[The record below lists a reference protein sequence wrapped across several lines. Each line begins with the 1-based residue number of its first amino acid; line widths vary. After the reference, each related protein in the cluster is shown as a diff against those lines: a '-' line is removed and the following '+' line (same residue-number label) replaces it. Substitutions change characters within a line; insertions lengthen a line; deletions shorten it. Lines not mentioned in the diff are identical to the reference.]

1 MRALGDGAI
10 GLSHGDVDVTD
21 GVGVSRIIRQH
32 EPDWVINTAAFH
44 RVDDCELNPSLAF
57 AVNAVGASNVARA
70 AADRVRCRL
79 LLDRLRLRRRRTPRH
94 DPHVESSLPDP
105 YDVYGVSKVAG
116 ERMVMNANPKHLVI
130 RSAGLYGTTTSRKG
144 STFPE
149 LMVSKG
155 RNDGWARVVTDQ
167 VLSPTYTHDL
177 ADTTKALMERD
188 ATGLFHLANGGE
200 CSWFEFAQA
209 TFDIAGIAVNL
220 EPSATI
226 PGERRARRPPYSA
239 MESERLAATGVP
251 PYGRGESVGALSERQ
266 RARRSPLAIRCQL
279 NTGWLLRLGSRVREN
294 SRGQTTGDSRC
305 QGDSLRAVSRSSRRT
320 SASSTA
326 SVISR
331 RARPPVYAWRPL
343 SQANESYSPCRH
355 RPRSPLSMESV
366 YGQARPHHP
375 RPHGRR
381 RARHSQRVAHYGKAI
396 AYDMPVRGDENYA
409 DWIWVPPGFAHGN
422 TFPIDTVIEYL
433 CSGEYS
439 PGCEAGISP
448 VANDIDWSLCE
459 LELLDQFQS
468 ISRNTSLMTDK
479 DRYGLSMAAWT
490 DDERSQNFLYDELH

>member
-1 MRALGDGAI
+1 MRTLVIGASGQLGQDLMRALGDGAI

-32 EPDWVINTAAFH
+32 EPDWVINTAAYH

-70 AADRVRCRL
+70 AAEVGSGVVFFSTDYVFGGEGH
-79 LLDRLRLRRRRTPRH
+79 PRH

-105 YDVYGVSKVAG
+105 YNVYGVSKVAG
-116 ERMVMNANPKHLVI
+116 ERMVMNANPRHLVI

-177 ADTTKALMERD
+177 ADTTKSLMERD

-209 TFDIAGIAVNL
+209 TFDIAGVAVNL

-239 MESERLAATGVP
+239 LDSERLAATGVP
-251 PYGRGESVGALSERQ
+251 PMRPWREALEHYLNAKGLVES
-266 RARRSPLAIRCQL
+266 
-279 NTGWLLRLGSRVREN
+279 
-294 SRGQTTGDSRC
+294 
-305 QGDSLRAVSRSSRRT
+305 
-320 SASSTA
+320 
-326 SVISR
+326 
-331 RARPPVYAWRPL
+331 
-343 SQANESYSPCRH
+343 H
-355 RPRSPLSMESV
+355 
-366 YGQARPHHP
+366 
-375 RPHGRR
+375 
-381 RARHSQRVAHYGKAI
+381 
-396 AYDMPVRGDENYA
+396 
-409 DWIWVPPGFAHGN
+409 
-422 TFPIDTVIEYL
+422 
-433 CSGEYS
+433 
-439 PGCEAGISP
+439 
-448 VANDIDWSLCE
+448 
-459 LELLDQFQS
+459 
-468 ISRNTSLMTDK
+468 
-479 DRYGLSMAAWT
+479 
-490 DDERSQNFLYDELH
+490 